1 MRWTI
6 QHVSTILIGLTP
18 YRVVAEED
26 DGVALY
32 INNEYVKDVDELPT
46 YEELVELVEEQNRVN
61 QLTEVEL

>member
-1 MRWTI
+1 MRWTT

-26 DGVALY
+26 DGIALY
-32 INNEYVKDVDELPT
+32 INNEYVKDVDGLPT
-46 YEELVELVEEQNRVN
+46 YEELVELVEEQDKVN

>member
-26 DGVALY
+26 DGIALY
-32 INNEYVKDVDELPT
+32 INNEYAKDVDELPT
-46 YEELVELVEEQNRVN
+46 YEELVELVEEQDKVN

>member
-26 DGVALY
+26 DGIALY

-46 YEELVELVEEQNRVN
+46 YEELVELVEEQNRVD
-61 QLTEVEL
+61 QLAEVEL